1 MYNSRNIIIGL
12 VIFVLAVTS
21 PFLLN
26 IGKENL
32 PPVLNL
38 DTPVINQLH
47 EKQCVESA
55 EFMRTNHPQ
64 LLIDWRDQVVREG
77 QTIYVSNAGI
87 EYEMGLETN
96 CLQCHSNKS
105 QFCDSCHTYADV
117 DPYCWDCH
125 NDTKGAGL

>member
-26 IGKENL
+26 IGKANL

-64 LLIDWRDQVVREG
+64 LLSDWRDQVVREG
-77 QTIYVSNAGI
+77 QTVYVSNAGI
-87 EYEMGLETN
+87 EYAMGLETN

-117 DPYCWDCH
+117 EPYCWDCH